1 MTDDS
6 GFDLRIIS
14 CDMTL
19 TRLRE
24 TNQSIRPLYSTGKVY
39 SSLVVLNNDCGY
51 YSDQVFAPELW
62 RVQIEAIYP
71 ILALNIR
78 NSNGSN
84 DPISAWLSKDPM
96 VLFKP
101 RHLSNSEK
109 SLLWKHYTC
118 LRDATR
124 TTLTIEDDA
133 KLYPEA
139 VGDLLYYI
147 DLATR
152 DNCFI
157 DLGSFQGLIRRGS
170 LFMAEGRGISY
181 YKLRIGCTRT
191 TCAMIYSQRLAQC
204 LADTFWPCALP
215 ADLHFQYLLYKLSVS
230 GVWPMTT
237 IFEHGSMIGASESSI
252 QNKR

>member
-6 GFDLRIIS
+6 CFDLKIIS

-24 TNQSIRPLYSTGKVY
+24 TNQSIHPLYSTGRVH
-39 SSLVVLNNDCGY
+39 SSLVVLNNDSGY
-51 YSDQVFAPELW
+51 YSDEVFAPELW
-62 RVQIEAIYP
+62 REQIEAIYP

-78 NSNGSN
+78 DSNGSN
-84 DPISAWLSKDPM
+84 VPISGWLSKDPIA
-96 VLFKP
+96 LFKP
-101 RHLSNSEK
+101 RHLSTSEK

-133 KLYPEA
+133 KLYPES
-139 VGDLLYYI
+139 VRDLLYYI
-147 DLATR
+147 DLSAR

-157 DLGSFQGLIRRGS
+157 DLGSYKGLIRRGS
-170 LFMAEGRGISY
+170 LFTAVDRGISY
-181 YKLRIGCTRT
+181 YKMRLGCTRT
-191 TCAMIYSQRLAQC
+191 TCAMIYSQALAQC
-204 LADTFWPCALP
+204 LANNFWPCALP
-215 ADLHFQYLLYKLSVS
+215 ADLHFQYLLYKLRVS

-237 IFEHGSMIGASESSI
+237 IFEHGSMIGATESSI
-252 QNKR
+252 QNKT